1 MSSFVIHE
9 KQGDVAV
16 IRMNDEKTLNA
27 ASLAMADELLDA
39 FGMAA
44 RESRAIVFTGKGRGF
59 CSGSNLFGLDPQA
72 PDYDA
77 GAPLVSHFNPM
88 MSMLR
93 NLPIPLVT
101 AVNGVA
107 AGIGCALALAGD
119 IILASDRAYFLQ
131 AFRRVA
137 LVPDGASAFLLTR
150 AIGRVRAMEM
160 MLMGERIPAA
170 KALEWGLINRVVP
183 HEGLE
188 DAALVIASELAAGP
202 VMALAMIR
210 KMCWDSLEMG
220 FEDQLAAD
228 REMQRVAGAT
238 ADHREGFAAFI
249 EKRSARFTGSPS

>member
-1 MSSFVIHE
+1 MLRALSISFASPNPIISAARSSFAVAASSLEQRVGEILRLQKEGITMSSFVIHD

-16 IRMNDEKTLNA
+16 
-27 ASLAMADELLDA
+27 LAMADEWLDA

-44 RESRAIVFTGKGRGF
+44 RESRAIVFTGEGRGF
-59 CSGSNLFGLDPQA
+59 CSGSNLFGLDPRA

-77 GAPLVSHFNPM
+77 GAPLVSHFNPL

-119 IILASDRAYFLQ
+119 MIVASERAYFLQ

-150 AIGRVRAMEM
+150 AIGRVRAM
-160 MLMGERIPAA
+160 
-170 KALEWGLINRVVP
+170 
-183 HEGLE
+183 
-188 DAALVIASELAAGP
+188 
-202 VMALAMIR
+202 
-210 KMCWDSLEMG
+210 
-220 FEDQLAAD
+220 
-228 REMQRVAGAT
+228 
-238 ADHREGFAAFI
+238 
-249 EKRSARFTGSPS
+249 

>member
-1 MSSFVIHE
+1 MSSLVIHE
-9 KQGDVAV
+9 KHGDVAV
-16 IRMNDEKTLNA
+16 IRMNDEKLLNA

-44 RESRAIVFTGKGRGF
+44 RQSRAIVFTGEGRGF
-59 CSGSNLFGLDPQA
+59 CSGPNLSGLDPQA

-88 MSMLR
+88 MRMLR

-119 IILASDRAYFLQ
+119 IILASEKAYFLQ

-150 AIGRVRAMEM
+150 AVGRVRAMEM
-160 MLMGERIPAA
+160 MLVGERIPAA
-170 KALEWGLINRVVP
+170 KALDWGLINRVVL
-183 HEGLE
+183 HEELQ
-188 DAALVIASELAAGP
+188 DAALAVASELAAGP
-202 VMALAMIR
+202 AMALAMIR
-210 KMCWDSLEMG
+210 KMCWDSLETG
-220 FEDQLAAD
+220 FEGQLAAD
-228 REMQRVAGAT
+228 TQMQRVAGRT

-249 EKRSARFTGSPS
+249 DKRPARFTGR

>member
-1 MSSFVIHE
+1 MTSLVIHE

-16 IRMNDEKTLNA
+16 IRINDVKTMNA

-44 RESRAIVFTGKGRGF
+44 RESRAIVFTGEGRGF

-77 GAPLVSHFNPM
+77 GAPLVSHFNPL

-119 IILASDRAYFLQ
+119 MILASERAYFLQ

-160 MLMGERIPAA
+160 MLMGERIPACRGIW
-170 KALEWGLINRVVP
+170 LY
-183 HEGLE
+183 
-188 DAALVIASELAAGP
+188 
-202 VMALAMIR
+202 
-210 KMCWDSLEMG
+210 
-220 FEDQLAAD
+220 
-228 REMQRVAGAT
+228 
-238 ADHREGFAAFI
+238 
-249 EKRSARFTGSPS
+249 

>member
-16 IRMNDEKTLNA
+16 IRMKDEKTLNA
-27 ASLAMADELLDA
+27 ASLAMAAELLDA
-39 FGMAA
+39 FGRAA
-44 RESRAIVFTGKGRGF
+44 RESRAIVFTGEGRGF
-59 CSGSNLFGLDPQA
+59 CSGANLFGLDPQA

-77 GAPLVSHFNPM
+77 GAPLASHFNPM
-88 MSMLR
+88 MRMLR

-119 IILASDRAYFLQ
+119 MILASDRAYFLQ
-131 AFRRVA
+131 AFRHVA

-183 HEGLE
+183 HEGLQ
-188 DAALVIASELAAGP
+188 DAALAVASELAAGP

-210 KMCWDSLEMG
+210 KMCWDSLETG

-228 REMQRVAGAT
+228 REMQRVAGTT

-249 EKRSARFTGSPS
+249 EKRSARFTGRPS

>member
-1 MSSFVIHE
+1 MTSLVIHE
-9 KQGDVAV
+9 KQGDVAI
-16 IRMNDEKTLNA
+16 IRMNDVKTMNA

-44 RESRAIVFTGKGRGF
+44 RESRAIVFTGEGRGF
-59 CSGSNLFGLDPQA
+59 CSGPNLFGLDLQA

-77 GAPLVSHFNPM
+77 GAPLASHFNPM
-88 MSMLR
+88 MRMLR

-107 AGIGCALALAGD
+107 AGIGCVLALAGD
-119 IILASDRAYFLQ
+119 IILASEQAYFLQ

-160 MLMGERIPAA
+160 MLLGEKIPAA
-170 KALEWGLINRVVP
+170 KALDWGLINRVIK

-188 DAALVIASELAAGP
+188 DAALAVASELAAGP
-202 VMALAMIR
+202 VMALGMIR
-210 KMCWDSLEMG
+210 KMCWDSLETG

-228 REMQRVAGAT
+228 REMQRVVGGT

-249 EKRSARFTGSPS
+249 EKRSARFTGH